1 MKRHAHLLWLLL
13 AWAGCSDPAQQPATG
28 APPAVEPGPSGSADP
43 DAGGMADVTTSDASR
58 AADARADA
66 RARMD
71 AAAAYAALEGLT
83 DGALRQGLYDLVKDH
98 RSLGYDAA
106 RDAMFGITSQFDVH
120 GGSLECIYT
129 GRLVAPNGTRVPG
142 GFNTEHTWPQSLGAS
157 QEPARS
163 DLHHLFPV
171 DDNINN
177 ARASFPFGETDCTT
191 SCAYQAGGSKL
202 GIRSGGAETVFQVRP
217 ERRGD
222 VARAQFYFS
231 VRYQLNIPGTVEQTL
246 RAWSAADPV
255 DTLERDRNDAIEQ
268 LQENRNPFVDRP
280 DFIAKISD
288 F

>member
-13 AWAGCSDPAQQPATG
+13 AWAGCSDPAQQQQSA
-28 APPAVEPGPSGSADP
+28 APPSDPETPSAAET
-43 DAGGMADVTTSDASR
+43 DAGQAADVATADGTP
-58 AADARADA
+58 AADAGADA
-66 RARMD
+66 RARID
-71 AAAAYAALEGLT
+71 AAAAYSALDGLT
-83 DGALRQGLYDLVKDH
+83 DVALRQGLYELVKDH
-98 RSLGYDAA
+98 TSLGYDAA

-129 GRLVAPNGTRVPG
+129 GRQVAPNGTRVPG

-177 ARASFPFGETDCTT
+177 ARASFPFGDTDCTT
-191 SCAYQAGGSKL
+191 SCSYQAGGSKL
-202 GIRSGGAETVFQVRP
+202 GIRTGGAETVFQVRP

-222 VARAQFYFS
+222 IARAQFYFA
-231 VRYQLNIPGTVEQTL
+231 VRYQLNIPATVEQTL
-246 RAWSAADPV
+246 RTWSTADPV
-255 DTLERDRNDAIEQ
+255 DTLEQDRNDAIEQ
-268 LQENRNPFVDRP
+268 LQRNRNPFVDRP